1 MEKMFKGLSIYDFQ
15 QQYGT
20 NESCIDALVEL
31 KWSKGYSCRYCG
43 YKKYCS
49 THRYGERRCN
59 RCRKPESAT
68 AHTLFHKLK
77 FPIHKA
83 FMMMYLIS
91 TTKKG
96 ISALELHRKMGVHK
110 RTALLFKRKV
120 MASMSSPL
128 LYRMNGEVEVDETYV
143 GGKESGKRG
152 GPKGLKGW

>member
-1 MEKMFKGLSIYDFQ
+1 MFIGLSIYDFQ
-15 QQYGT
+15 QQFGSDK
-20 NESCIDALVEL
+20 SCIDALVEM
-31 KWSKGYSCRYCG
+31 KWSEGYSCRYCG

-59 RCRKPESAT
+59 RCKKPESAT

-110 RTALLFKRKV
+110 RTALLFKKRETLEIYKLIL
-120 MASMSSPL
+120 MNLSSSSIDIKWKEISSMSS
-128 LYRMNGEVEVDETYV
+128 
-143 GGKESGKRG
+143 S
-152 GPKGLKGW
+152 

>member
-1 MEKMFKGLSIYDFQ
+1 MFKGLSIYDFQ

-20 NESCIDALVEL
+20 NESCIDALVEM
-31 KWSKGYSCRYCG
+31 KWSKGYSCRYGG

-96 ISALELHRKMGVHK
+96 ISALELHRKMGIHK

-120 MASMSSPL
+120 IASM
-128 LYRMNGEVEVDETYV
+128 
-143 GGKESGKRG
+143 
-152 GPKGLKGW
+152 

>member
-1 MEKMFKGLSIYDFQ
+1 MIKLFKGLSIYDFQ
-15 QQYGT
+15 QQFGSDK
-20 NESCIDALVEL
+20 SCIDALVEM
-31 KWSKGYSCRYCG
+31 KWSEGYSCRYCG

-59 RCRKPESAT
+59 RCKKPESAT
-68 AHTLFHKLK
+68 AHTLFHKMK

-120 MASMSSPL
+120 KACMSSPMLLEIYKLILMNLSSSSIDIKWKEISSMSSF
-128 LYRMNGEVEVDETYV
+128 
-143 GGKESGKRG
+143 
-152 GPKGLKGW
+152 